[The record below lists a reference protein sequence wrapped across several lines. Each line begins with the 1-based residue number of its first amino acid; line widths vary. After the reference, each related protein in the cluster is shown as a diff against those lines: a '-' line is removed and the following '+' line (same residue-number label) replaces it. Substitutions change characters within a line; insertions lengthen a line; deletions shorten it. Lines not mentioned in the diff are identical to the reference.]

1 MSTAKAHAAWSGTD
15 TNAVLAALRRA
26 RQRAERLA
34 QMTGTCLVFAE
45 DGKPVR
51 VRPAPNVP
59 IGARESEPE
68 WK

>member
-1 MSTAKAHAAWSGTD
+1 MNSERLQTGRHGTD
-15 TNAVLAALRRA
+15 SDGVLAALRRA

-34 QMTGTCLVFAE
+34 LVTGTCLVVAE

-51 VRPAPNVP
+51 VPPRADTA
-59 IGARESEPE
+59 IGAREDEPA